1 MMLFNFNKT
10 RLIYPYESRVLNS
23 WAKKWGIE
31 THHINEAII
40 ATGSIRAST
49 IKEHLAKKGLIFS
62 FKQFN
67 GNVKNRL
74 KILAA
79 KFRGDEDYY

>member
-1 MMLFNFNKT
+1 MLLNFNKN
-10 RLIYPYESRVLNS
+10 RLIYPYESRALNL

-31 THHINEAII
+31 IHHINEAII
-40 ATGSIRAST
+40 ATGSIRAAT
-49 IKEHLAKKGLIFS
+49 IKQHLAKKGLIFS
-62 FKQFN
+62 FKQFS

-79 KFRGDEDYY
+79 KFTGDEDYY